1 MGNWQGWDFRL
12 RLVAWYTLLSGFTL
26 LVFDAFLYFQFREGL
41 QKQIDQTLEVAALQA
56 INNIDDGHGEAS
68 GLHQQSRDA
77 TQAARDHDTDEHP
90 RVYKYDI
97 YRYDWENSRNVN
109 DYGDDQDYDKDEA
122 AHASPRHRKDYLTFD
137 PRRDA
142 PALAEQLDEAGVSVY
157 LLDLDGNIR
166 GHFGRPLA
174 VQGKETLTVGFT
186 TRREAGARWRIY
198 TRNIPLSGERPQG
211 WIKVAHSL
219 ASIDEA
225 TANLRRQ
232 MVLGVPIVLA
242 LLGIGGFILANRALK
257 PLAQITRT
265 AQRVHLSGDLTQRIN
280 YQGAEDE
287 LGRLAI
293 MFDEMLNSLQRT
305 FEREQRFNADVSHEL
320 RTPLTAMKGRLSVT
334 LSQPRTTQAYEITLK
349 AFDHEVDRLI
359 RLSSDLLLLSRL
371 ERSSNIKEDPEVLEL
386 GELLEAIADQVQPL
400 ADLKAIQ
407 FRALLSAGLTVQAQP
422 DHLIRLFL
430 NLLDN
435 AIKHTPEGGKVI
447 LAAQPIDNQLQVT
460 ISDTGCGIAPEHLPY
475 LFERFYRVESDRS
488 RRTGGAGLGLAI
500 AYEIA
505 QLYGGS
511 ITVESRQNWGTTF
524 MVTLPLASRA
534 VAA

>member
-1 MGNWQGWDFRL
+1 MGNWRGWDFRL
-12 RLVAWYTLLSGFTL
+12 RLVAWYTLLSGLTI

-56 INNIDDGHGEAS
+56 INNIDDGHG
-68 GLHQQSRDA
+68 
-77 TQAARDHDTDEHP
+77 
-90 RVYKYDI
+90 
-97 YRYDWENSRNVN
+97 
-109 DYGDDQDYDKDEA
+109 
-122 AHASPRHRKDYLTFD
+122 HASTRYSNGYLTFD

-142 PALAEQLDEAGVSVY
+142 PALAEQLDDAGVSVY

-166 GHFGRPLA
+166 GHFGRPLT
-174 VQGKETLTVGFT
+174 VQGKETLIVGFT
-186 TRREAGARWRIY
+186 ARREAGEHWRIY
-198 TRNIPLSGERPQG
+198 TRDFPLRGESPQG

-219 ASIDEA
+219 TPIDEA

-242 LLGIGGFILANRALK
+242 LLGIGGFILANQALK

-265 AQRVHLSGDLTQRIN
+265 AQRVRLSGDLTQRIN
-280 YQGAEDE
+280 FRGAEDE

-293 MFDEMLNSLQRT
+293 MFDEMLNSLQSA

-334 LSQPRTTQAYEITLK
+334 LSQSRTTQDYEASLR

-359 RLSSDLLLLSRL
+359 RLSTDLLLLSRL
-371 ERSSNIKEDPEVLEL
+371 ERSSLEGATETLDL
-386 GELLEAIADQVQPL
+386 GELLGAIADQVQPL
-400 ADLKAIQ
+400 ADLKAVQ
-407 FRALLSAGLTVQAQP
+407 FRALLPSALTVQAQP

-435 AIKHTPEGGKVI
+435 AIKHTPEEGKVI
-447 LAAQPIDNQLQVT
+447 LAAQQIDNQVQVT
-460 ISDTGCGIAPEHLPY
+460 ISDTGCGIAPEHLPH

-488 RRTGGAGLGLAI
+488 RRSGGAGLGLAI

-511 ITVESRQNWGTTF
+511 IAVESRQNWGTSF
-524 MVTLPLASRA
+524 IVTLPLASRE
-534 VAA
+534 AAS